1 MSTERLEILKML
13 SEGKINPEE
22 AELLLRALDE
32 PSGPEEGTD
41 TAAGRREKGNRP
53 FDRFT
58 EVFSEVG
65 KEIENEVAKAMDSV
79 RWQDIG
85 KMVNEAVDQ
94 ATSSVAD
101 TSDGWERGAR
111 RRRAGKQQEWT
122 FDAAGIAT
130 IDARTV
136 NGSISV
142 KSADGDRIV
151 VRAWKAVHG
160 HREAREAF
168 DREVEVRAEQEGDVL
183 RIFADHP
190 RPPRGVSLA
199 VHYEIETPR
208 SMSVRLR
215 TVNGKISVQGIDGAM
230 DAESVNGVVAL
241 EGDTGPVKAQTVN
254 GKIRAEIGRLV
265 NAASFLTTNGSID
278 LAVDDC
284 SASATA
290 RTNNGA
296 VRMTLGSGFSGQ
308 IDVKTNNGRV
318 RCDFPVAA
326 ERQSRKRLKGV
337 IGSGS
342 DSGVVVKLRS
352 VNGSIKFTRRIDG
365 SNGDGNTD

>member
-32 PSGPEEGTD
+32 PSGPDEETD
-41 TAAGRREKGNRP
+41 TVTGRRKESEKP

-58 EVFSEVG
+58 EVFGELGKEIESEVG
-65 KEIENEVAKAMDSV
+65 KALDSV
-79 RWQDIG
+79 RLQDIG
-85 KMVNEAVDQ
+85 KMVSEAVKQ

-101 TSDGWERGAR
+101 TSDQWKRGAG

-142 KSADGDRIV
+142 KSADADRIV
-151 VRAWKAVHG
+151 VRAWKAVYG
-160 HREAREAF
+160 QRDVREAF
-168 DREVEVRAEQEGDVL
+168 DREVEVRAERVGDAL
-183 RIFADHP
+183 RVSADHP
-190 RPPRGVSLA
+190 RPPGGVSLA

-208 SMSVRLR
+208 AMSVRLG
-215 TVNGKISVQGIDGAM
+215 TVNGKIGVRGIDGAI
-230 DAESVNGVVAL
+230 DAESVNGVVAI

-284 SASATA
+284 AASATA

-308 IDVKTNNGRV
+308 IDARTNNGRV
-318 RCDFPVAA
+318 GCDFPVAA

-342 DSGVVVKLRS
+342 DVVVKLRS

-365 SNGDGNTD
+365 SNADGSTD

>member
-32 PSGPEEGTD
+32 PSGPDEETETVGS
-41 TAAGRREKGNRP
+41 GREKGKRP

-65 KEIENEVAKAMDSV
+65 KEIENEVGKALDSV
-79 RWQDIG
+79 RLQDIG
-85 KMVNEAVDQ
+85 KMVNEAVNQ
-94 ATSSVAD
+94 ATSSAPGA
-101 TSDGWERGAR
+101 SDGWERGAGR
-111 RRRAGKQQEWT
+111 RRSGKQQEWT

-136 NGSISV
+136 NGSISI

-151 VRAWKAVHG
+151 VRAWKSVHG
-160 HREAREAF
+160 QRALRDAF
-168 DREVEVRAEQEGDVL
+168 DREVEVRAEQVGDVL
-183 RIFADHP
+183 RVFAEHP
-190 RPPRGVSLA
+190 NPPGGVNLA

-208 SMSVRLR
+208 AMAVRPH
-215 TVNGKISVQGIDGAM
+215 TVNGKISVQGIDGAI

-241 EGDTGPVKAQTVN
+241 EGDTGPFKAQTVN

-265 NAASFLTTNGSID
+265 NPATFHTTNGSID
-278 LAVDDC
+278 LDVDQC
-284 SASATA
+284 AASATA

-296 VRMTLGSGFSGQ
+296 VKMTLGSDFSGR
-308 IDVKTNNGRV
+308 IDAKTNNGRV

-326 ERQSRKRLKGV
+326 ERKGRKRVKGV

-342 DSGVVVKLRS
+342 DVVVKLRS
-352 VNGSIKFTRRIDG
+352 MNGSIKLMRRSDG
-365 SNGDGNTD
+365 SNADGSTD

>member
-22 AELLLRALDE
+22 AELLLCALDE
-32 PSGPEEGTD
+32 PSGPEGHTETED
-41 TAAGRREKGNRP
+41 ARREKSNRP

-58 EVFSEVG
+58 EVFSELG
-65 KEIENEVAKAMDSV
+65 KEIESEVGKAMDSV

-101 TSDGWERGAR
+101 TSNAWERGAG

-142 KSADGDRIV
+142 KSIDGDRIV

-160 HREAREAF
+160 QHDVREAF
-168 DREVEVRAEQEGDVL
+168 DREVEVRTEQVSDVL
-183 RIFADHP
+183 RVFADHP
-190 RPPRGVSLA
+190 RPPGGVSLA

-208 SMSVRLR
+208 AMSVRLR

-241 EGDTGPVKAQTVN
+241 EGDTGPFKAQTVN
-254 GKIRAEIGRLV
+254 GKIRAEIGRLL
-265 NAASFLTTNGSID
+265 NAATFLTTNGAID
-278 LAVDDC
+278 LDVDQC
-284 SASATA
+284 AASTTA

-296 VRMTLGSGFSGQ
+296 VRMTLGSDFSGN
-308 IDVKTNNGRV
+308 IDAKTNNGRV
-318 RCDFPVAA
+318 RCDFPIAA

-342 DSGVVVKLRS
+342 DVVVKLRS
-352 VNGSIKFTRRIDG
+352 MNGSIHLKHGERTQ
-365 SNGDGNTD
+365 

>member
-32 PSGPEEGTD
+32 PSGPDEGTESEE
-41 TAAGRREKGNRP
+41 GRREKGKRP

-101 TSDGWERGAR
+101 TSDEWERGAR
-111 RRRAGKQQEWT
+111 RRRAGKPQEWM

-136 NGSISV
+136 NGSVSV
-142 KSADGDRIV
+142 DGTDGDRIV

-160 HREAREAF
+160 QREAREAF
-168 DREVEVRAEQEGDVL
+168 DREVELRAEQEGDVL
-183 RIFADHP
+183 RVSADHP
-190 RPPRGVSLA
+190 RPPGGVSLA
-199 VHYEIETPR
+199 VDYEIESPR
-208 SMSVRLR
+208 AMSVRPR
-215 TVNGKISVQGIDGAM
+215 TVNGKIGVRGIDGAI
-230 DAESVNGVVAL
+230 DAESVNGVVVL
-241 EGDTGPVKAQTVN
+241 EGDTGPFKAQTVN

-265 NAASFLTTNGSID
+265 NAATFLTTNGSID
-278 LAVDDC
+278 LDVDQC
-284 SASATA
+284 AASATA

-296 VRMTLGSGFSGQ
+296 VKMTLGSDFSGR
-308 IDVKTNNGRV
+308 IDAKTNNGRV

-326 ERQSRKRLKGV
+326 ERKGRKRLKGV

-342 DSGVVVKLRS
+342 DVVIKLRS
-352 VNGSIKFTRRIDG
+352 MNGSIHLKERERTQ
-365 SNGDGNTD
+365 

>member
-13 SEGKINPEE
+13 SEGKINPDE
-22 AELLLRALDE
+22 AELLLAALDE
-32 PSGPEEGTD
+32 PSGPEGHTETEGS
-41 TAAGRREKGNRP
+41 RRERRKRP
-53 FDRFT
+53 YDRFT

-101 TSDGWERGAR
+101 TSDQWKRGAGK
-111 RRRAGKQQEWT
+111 RRAGKQQEWT

-130 IDARTV
+130 VDARTV
-136 NGSISV
+136 NGSVSI
-142 KSADGDRIV
+142 KSADADRIV
-151 VRAWKAVHG
+151 VRAWKAVYG
-160 HREAREAF
+160 QRDVREAF
-168 DREVEVRAEQEGDVL
+168 DREVEVRAEQVGDVL
-183 RIFADHP
+183 RVSADHP
-190 RPPRGVSLA
+190 RPPGGVSLA

-208 SMSVRLR
+208 AMSVRLR
-215 TVNGKISVQGIDGAM
+215 TVNGKIGVQGIDGAM

-241 EGDTGPVKAQTVN
+241 AGDTGPVKAQTVN

-265 NAASFLTTNGSID
+265 NTATFLTTNGAID
-278 LAVDDC
+278 LDVVQCA
-284 SASATA
+284 ASTTA

-296 VRMTLGSGFSGQ
+296 VKMTLGSDFSGQ
-308 IDVKTNNGRV
+308 IDAKTNNGRV

-326 ERQSRKRLKGV
+326 ERQSRKRIKGV

-342 DSGVVVKLRS
+342 DAVVKLRS
-352 VNGSIKFTRRIDG
+352 VNGSIHLKQGERTH
-365 SNGDGNTD
+365 

>member
-1 MSTERLEILKML
+1 MTTERLEILKML

-32 PSGPEEGTD
+32 PSVPDEATD
-41 TAAGRREKGNRP
+41 TAAGRRKKGTRP

-58 EVFSEVG
+58 EVFSELG
-65 KEIENEVAKAMDSV
+65 KEIESEVGKAMDSV

-94 ATSSVAD
+94 ATSSVAE
-101 TSDGWERGAR
+101 TSDEWERGAR

-130 IDARTV
+130 IDVRTV
-136 NGSISV
+136 NGSVSV

-160 HREAREAF
+160 QREAREAF
-168 DREVEVRAEQEGDVL
+168 DREVDVRAEQAGDVL
-183 RIFADHP
+183 RVFADHP
-190 RPPRGVSLA
+190 RPPGGVSLA

-208 SMSVRLR
+208 AMSVRLH
-215 TVNGKISVQGIDGAM
+215 TVNGKISVQGIDGAI

-241 EGDTGPVKAQTVN
+241 AGDTGPFKAQTVN
-254 GKIRAEIGRLV
+254 GKITAEIGRLL

-278 LAVDDC
+278 LDVDQC
-284 SASATA
+284 AASATA

-296 VRMTLGSGFSGQ
+296 VRMILGSDFSGQ
-308 IDVKTNNGRV
+308 IDAKTNNGRV

-326 ERQSRKRLKGV
+326 ERQSRKRIKDV

-342 DSGVVVKLRS
+342 DVVVKLRS
-352 VNGSIKFTRRIDG
+352 LNGSIHLNERERTQ
-365 SNGDGNTD
+365 

>member
-32 PSGPEEGTD
+32 PSGLEDGTD
-41 TAAGRREKGNRP
+41 TAAGRREKRKRP

-101 TSDGWERGAR
+101 TSDAWERGAG
-111 RRRAGKQQEWT
+111 RRRAGEPQEWT
-122 FDAAGIAT
+122 FDVEGIAT

-136 NGSISV
+136 NGSISI

-151 VRAWKAVHG
+151 VRAWKSVHG
-160 HREAREAF
+160 QRAMRDAF
-168 DREVEVRAEQEGDVL
+168 DREVEVRAEQVGDVL
-183 RIFADHP
+183 RVSAEHP
-190 RPPRGVSLA
+190 SPPGGVNLA

-208 SMSVRLR
+208 AMAVRPH
-215 TVNGKISVQGIDGAM
+215 TVNGKIHVRGIDGAI

-241 EGDTGPVKAQTVN
+241 VGDTGPFKAQTVN
-254 GKIRAEIGRLV
+254 GKIRAEIGRLLKG
-265 NAASFLTTNGSID
+265 ATFLTTNGSID
-278 LAVDDC
+278 LDVDEC
-284 SASATA
+284 AASATA

-296 VRMTLGSGFSGQ
+296 VKMTLGSGFSGQ
-308 IDVKTNNGRV
+308 IDAKTNNGRV

-342 DSGVVVKLRS
+342 DVVVKLRS
-352 VNGSIKFTRRIDG
+352 MNGSIHLKERERTQ
-365 SNGDGNTD
+365 

>member
-32 PSGPEEGTD
+32 RSGPDDETE
-41 TAAGRREKGNRP
+41 TAGSGRESRKRP
-53 FDRFT
+53 FERFT

-65 KEIENEVAKAMDSV
+65 KEIENEVTKAMDSV

-94 ATSSVAD
+94 ATTSVAD
-101 TSDGWERGAR
+101 TSDEWKRGAG

-136 NGSISV
+136 NGSVSV
-142 KSADGDRIV
+142 DGTDGDRII
-151 VRAWKAVHG
+151 VRAWKAVQG
-160 HREAREAF
+160 QRDAREAF
-168 DREVEVRAEQEGDVL
+168 DREVEVRAEHADDVL

-190 RPPRGVSLA
+190 RPPGGVSLA

-208 SMSVRLR
+208 AMSVRLR
-215 TVNGKISVQGIDGAM
+215 SVNGKIGVRGIDGAI
-230 DAESVNGVVAL
+230 DAESVNGAVSI

-278 LAVDDC
+278 LAVGEC
-284 SASATA
+284 AASAAA

-296 VRMTLGSGFSGQ
+296 VRMTLGSGFSGR
-308 IDVKTNNGRV
+308 IDARTNNGRV
-318 RCDFPVAA
+318 GCDFPVAA

-337 IGSGS
+337 IGSGG
-342 DSGVVVKLRS
+342 DVVVKLRS
-352 VNGSIKFTRRIDG
+352 VNGSIHLKQGEHTR
-365 SNGDGNTD
+365 

>member
-32 PSGPEEGTD
+32 PSGAEERTETEGS
-41 TAAGRREKGNRP
+41 RREESEKP
-53 FDRFT
+53 FDKFT
-58 EVFSEVG
+58 DVFSELGKEIESEVG
-65 KEIENEVAKAMDSV
+65 KALDSA
-79 RWQDIG
+79 RLQDIG
-85 KMVNEAVDQ
+85 KMVSEAVKQ
-94 ATSSVAD
+94 ATSTVAD
-101 TSDGWERGAR
+101 TSDEWESRAR

-136 NGSISV
+136 NGSVSI
-142 KSADGDRIV
+142 KSADGDRIF

-160 HREAREAF
+160 HRDARESF
-168 DREVEVRAEQEGDVL
+168 DREVEVRAEQAGDVL
-183 RIFADHP
+183 RVFADHP
-190 RPPRGVSLA
+190 RPPGGVSLA

-208 SMSVRLR
+208 AMSVRLR
-215 TVNGKISVQGIDGAM
+215 TVNGKISVQGIDGAI
-230 DAESVNGVVAL
+230 DAESVNGVVAI

-265 NAASFLTTNGSID
+265 NAATFHTTNGAID
-278 LAVDDC
+278 LDVDQC
-284 SASATA
+284 AASATA

-296 VRMTLGSGFSGQ
+296 VRMTLGSDFSGQ
-308 IDVKTNNGRV
+308 IDAKTNNGRV
-318 RCDFPVAA
+318 RCDFPLAA
-326 ERQSRKRLKGV
+326 ERQSRKRIKGV

-342 DSGVVVKLRS
+342 DVVVKLRS
-352 VNGSIKFTRRIDG
+352 LNGSIKLMRRIDG
-365 SNGDGNTD
+365 SNADGSSD

>member
-13 SEGKINPEE
+13 SEGKINPDE
-22 AELLLRALDE
+22 AEMLLAALDE
-32 PSGPEEGTD
+32 PSGPDEETGTV
-41 TAAGRREKGNRP
+41 AGRREESKRP

-101 TSDGWERGAR
+101 TSDEWERDAR
-111 RRRAGKQQEWT
+111 RRRAVKPQEWT

-160 HREAREAF
+160 QREVKEAF
-168 DREVEVRAEQEGDVL
+168 DREVEVRAEQVGDVL
-183 RIFADHP
+183 RVFAEHP
-190 RPPRGVSLA
+190 SPPGGVNLA

-208 SMSVRLR
+208 AMAVRPH
-215 TVNGKISVQGIDGAM
+215 TVNGKISVQGIDGAI

-241 EGDTGPVKAQTVN
+241 EGDTGPFKARTVN
-254 GKIRAEIGRLV
+254 GKIRAEIGRLL
-265 NAASFLTTNGSID
+265 NGATFLTTNGSID
-278 LAVDDC
+278 LDVDQC
-284 SASATA
+284 AASATA

-296 VRMTLGSGFSGQ
+296 VKMTLGSDFSGQ
-308 IDVKTNNGRV
+308 IDARTNNGRI

-326 ERQSRKRLKGV
+326 ERKGRKRLKGV

-342 DSGVVVKLRS
+342 DVVIKLRS
-352 VNGSIKFTRRIDG
+352 MNGSIHLKKAERTR
-365 SNGDGNTD
+365 

>member
-13 SEGKINPEE
+13 SEGKINPDE

-32 PSGPEEGTD
+32 PSGPNDESETEGS
-41 TAAGRREKGNRP
+41 GRDRSKGP
-53 FDRFT
+53 FDKFT
-58 EVFSEVG
+58 EAFSEVG
-65 KEIENEVAKAMDSV
+65 REIENEVAKAMDSV

-85 KMVNEAVDQ
+85 KMVNEAVDK

-101 TSDGWERGAR
+101 ASDEWERGAR
-111 RRRAGKQQEWT
+111 RRRAGEQQEWT
-122 FDAAGIAT
+122 FDATGIAT

-142 KSADGDRIV
+142 RSADGDRIV

-160 HREAREAF
+160 QREAREAF
-168 DREVEVRAEQEGDVL
+168 DREVEVRAEQESDVL
-183 RIFADHP
+183 RVSADHP
-190 RPPRGVSLA
+190 RPPGGVSLA

-208 SMSVRLR
+208 AMSVRLS
-215 TVNGKISVQGIDGAM
+215 TVNGKISVRGIDGAI

-241 EGDTGPVKAQTVN
+241 AGDTGPFKAQTVN

-265 NAASFLTTNGSID
+265 NAATFLTTNGSID
-278 LAVDDC
+278 LEVDDC
-284 SASATA
+284 AASATA
-290 RTNNGA
+290 TTNNGA
-296 VRMTLGSGFSGQ
+296 VRMTLGSDFSGR
-308 IDVKTNNGRV
+308 IDAKTNNGRV

-337 IGSGS
+337 IGNGS
-342 DSGVVVKLRS
+342 DVVVKLRS
-352 VNGSIKFTRRIDG
+352 MNGSVHLKERERTL
-365 SNGDGNTD
+365 